1 MTRTKNVLPTATEIV
16 APEPEMTTMTGS
28 GHVAGTG
35 SEAGAVTGSEAE
47 AVRGNGAGIG
57 SGEAE
62 AGTGEGAAPGIGYE
76 GGPGTVPATG
86 GWRRD
91 SAPPRAGAASG
102 DPSHPSGPPGM

>member
-1 MTRTKNVLPTATEIV
+1 MQIYL

-57 SGEAE
+57 KFIA
-62 AGTGEGAAPGIGYE
+62 
-76 GGPGTVPATG
+76 
-86 GWRRD
+86 
-91 SAPPRAGAASG
+91 
-102 DPSHPSGPPGM
+102 